1 LPRNWPLT
9 PKLSRRFLL
18 TLLGITIATY
28 SVVYLFSVPFIKQK
42 VFEIERDSSR
52 LVLDNVTELA
62 SRMYSN
68 VEGYRKQALESHQQ
82 KLKVAVSLTE
92 ALIQTEFQSAEA
104 ALIPASK
111 VREKVFSVIRKFKYD
126 ENNYIWIADYQGTL
140 LSHPDP
146 RFYGVKSPLDD
157 GVAKPVLE
165 KLLKQVRKEGEG
177 FYAYQWNRP
186 QQKQGLDKVSFIKD
200 YPEWGFVIG
209 SGVYLDDLEKEVQV
223 LKQQALPDLRNALL
237 KIKLAKTG
245 YLYIFDAQKNM
256 LIHPNINIDGTRFNT
271 LTNPLSKQPIADE
284 LISIADTGEELHYL
298 WDKPDDPGNYIY
310 EKRSLVRYL
319 PGFDWYICSS
329 VYLDELSSSS
339 ELLSN
344 RLLTL
349 ATVTL
354 LISWILGLFF
364 VGRITRPLE
373 HLSMTA
379 EKVQQGDLSA
389 RSNLVGDDEVGK
401 LAHSFDSMVM
411 RLENNIDTLDS
422 QVKRR
427 TEEMLEAHANA
438 QRMKA
443 VGQLAGGLAHD
454 FNNLL
459 SIILGNLSLLKD
471 RNPSNEEL
479 NNFLDPAI
487 KASQRGT
494 NITHRL
500 LAFARKQPLRPTT
513 VQVNQLLT
521 DTCVLLRGSLPSSI
535 TLETVFS
542 DEALAVNVD
551 AALMESALINLALN
565 ARDAMPKGGV
575 LSLESSLCE
584 CTQPQHDYDET
595 VPAGRYV
602 CLLVTDTGSGFN
614 EESLQKA
621 FEPFFTTKTELDNSG
636 LGLSMVYGFV
646 KQSNG
651 YIHINSKTGEGAA
664 INVLLPAVDYEAND
678 TSPNKAPA
686 SSQWLKNQLAL
697 LVEDDAD
704 VRRVVREQLMSFG
717 LNIIEASSAQ
727 EAEQLIKNIPH
738 LDLLVSDVRLQGVS
752 AGPLL
757 AELFAAQGKSRIILL
772 MSGYTHSVQID
783 GKQGVLTFPLL
794 RKPFDKEALYDAL
807 LQAHHALIREEVHDQ

>member
-1 LPRNWPLT
+1 MSRNWPLT
-9 PKLSRRFLL
+9 SKLSRRFLL
-18 TLLGITIATY
+18 TLVAITIATY

-52 LVLDNVTELA
+52 LVLDNVIELA

-92 ALIQTEFQSAEA
+92 AFIQTEFQEA
-104 ALIPASK
+104 ANKQIPLSQ
-111 VREKVFSVIRKFKYD
+111 VREKVFSAVRNFKYD
-126 ENNYIWIADYQGTL
+126 DNNYIWIADYQSIM
-140 LSHPDP
+140 LSHPDS
-146 RFYGVKSPLDD
+146 RFHGLKTSPTN
-157 GVAKPVLE
+157 GMTQPVLDN
-165 KLLKQVRKEGEG
+165 LLKQVRKEGEG
-177 FYAYQWNRP
+177 FYSYQWNRSE
-186 QQKQGLDKVSFIKD
+186 QQQALDKVSFVKD

-209 SGVYLDDLEKEVQV
+209 SGVYLDDLGKEVQA

-245 YLYIFDAQKNM
+245 YLYIFDTQKNM
-256 LIHPNINIDGTRFNT
+256 LVHPNMNIDGTRFNT

-284 LISIADTGEELHYL
+284 LISLADTGKELHYL

-319 PGFDWYICSS
+319 PGFDWYVCSS
-329 VYLDELSSSS
+329 VYLDELNSSS
-339 ELLSN
+339 ELLSS

-354 LISWILGLFF
+354 VISWLLGLFF

-373 HLSMTA
+373 HLSETA

-411 RLENNIDTLDS
+411 RLEDNIDTLDS

-427 TEEMLEAHANA
+427 TDEMLEAHANA

-459 SIILGNLSLLKD
+459 SIILGNLLLLKD
-471 RNPSNEEL
+471 RSPSSDGL
-479 NNFLDPAI
+479 GAFLDPAI
-487 KASQRGT
+487 KASRRGT

-500 LAFARKQPLRPTT
+500 LAFARKQSLQPTT

-535 TLETVFS
+535 ALNSELC
-542 DEALAVNVD
+542 DEELAVNVD
-551 AALMESALINLALN
+551 AALMESTLINLSLN
-565 ARDAMPKGGV
+565 ARDAMPDGGI
-575 LSLESSLCE
+575 LCLKSSLCDFTE
-584 CTQPQHDYDET
+584 PKHDYDEI
-595 VPAGRYV
+595 VPVGRYV
-602 CLLVTDTGSGFN
+602 HLLITDTGSGFN

-646 KQSNG
+646 KQSSG
-651 YIHINSKTGEGAA
+651 YIRIKSKPGEGAA
-664 INVLLPAVDYEAND
+664 ISLLLPAVDYKVPHA
-678 TSPNKAPA
+678 TPSKAPD
-686 SSQWLKNQLAL
+686 SPQWLKNQLAL
-697 LVEDDAD
+697 LVEDDAE

-717 LNIIEASSAQ
+717 LNIIEASSAA
-727 EAEQLIKNIPH
+727 EAEQLIQNIPH
-738 LDLLVSDVRLQGVS
+738 LNLLISDVRLQGVS

-757 AELFAAQGKSRIILL
+757 AEQFAEQANDRIILL
-772 MSGYTHSVQID
+772 MSGYTHSARID
-783 GKQGVLTFPLL
+783 GNQGILTFPLL
-794 RKPFDKEALYDAL
+794 RKPFDKEALYSAL
-807 LQAHHALIREEVHDQ
+807 LQAKQGLNREEFHDE